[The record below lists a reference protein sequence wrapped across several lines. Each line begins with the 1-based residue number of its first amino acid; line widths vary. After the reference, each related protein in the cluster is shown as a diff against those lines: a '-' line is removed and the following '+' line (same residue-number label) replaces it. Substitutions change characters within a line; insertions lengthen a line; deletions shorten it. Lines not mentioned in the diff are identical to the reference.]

1 MANCLLTA
9 EKEILD
15 EQIYESWVFFF
26 NLELMLRKKK
36 AIYIQRSGRTIV
48 IYVARDWLQFVGK
61 LEEFILCVCLD
72 STQTCM
78 KLGGQSR
85 TQGYNS

>member
-36 AIYIQRSGRTIV
+36 GHLYTKKRQDNSNLHCKRLAAICGKTRGVY
-48 IYVARDWLQFVGK
+48 FV
-61 LEEFILCVCLD
+61 CV
-72 STQTCM
+72 S
-78 KLGGQSR
+78 
-85 TQGYNS
+85 

>member
-36 AIYIQRSGRTIV
+36 RPFIYKE
-48 IYVARDWLQFVGK
+48 AA
-61 LEEFILCVCLD
+61 
-72 STQTCM
+72 
-78 KLGGQSR
+78 GQ
-85 TQGYNS
+85 